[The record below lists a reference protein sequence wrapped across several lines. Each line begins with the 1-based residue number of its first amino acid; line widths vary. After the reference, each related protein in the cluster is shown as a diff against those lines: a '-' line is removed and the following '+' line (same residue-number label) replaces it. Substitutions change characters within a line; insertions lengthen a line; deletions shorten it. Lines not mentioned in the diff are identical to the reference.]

1 MQDFRLAGQG
11 QYVHHWQVCAYRRP
25 RRMSVHRGRAEV

>member
-11 QYVHHWQVCAYRRP
+11 QYVHHWQVCISTTPENVCSSR
-25 RRMSVHRGRAEV
+25 